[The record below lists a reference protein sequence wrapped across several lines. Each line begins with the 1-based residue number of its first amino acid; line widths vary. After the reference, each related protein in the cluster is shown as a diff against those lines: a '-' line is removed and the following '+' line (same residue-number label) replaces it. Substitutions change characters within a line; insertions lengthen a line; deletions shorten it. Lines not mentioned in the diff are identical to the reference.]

1 MKTMSITQIMKSVN
15 NNRYI
20 IRKLVNEQLIRNK
33 YTKDYITAYTKQYTK
48 ALPRLEDEVFK
59 SLQSMDNNKSPGSD
73 GLSKEFY
80 ECFGDEVKKPF
91 LASIHKAFLNQEL
104 SSSQKQAV
112 IKLLEKSPRQEI
124 R

>member
-48 ALPRLEDEVFK
+48 ALPKLEDEVFK
-59 SLQSMDNNKSPGSD
+59 VYNLWIIINHLEVMDSRKNSMN
-73 GLSKEFY
+73 
-80 ECFGDEVKKPF
+80 
-91 LASIHKAFLNQEL
+91 ASGMK
-104 SSSQKQAV
+104 
-112 IKLLEKSPRQEI
+112 
-124 R
+124 

>member
-1 MKTMSITQIMKSVN
+1 MSITQIMKSVN

-48 ALPRLEDEVFK
+48 ALAKLEDEVFK
-59 SLQSMDNNKSPGSD
+59 SLQSMDNDKSPGND

-80 ECFGDEVKKPF
+80 ECFWDEVKKPL

-112 IKLLEKSPRQEI
+112 IKL
-124 R
+124 